1 MELKVDKVAL
11 LVGVSVKTINSWYW
25 FKEHNPDNE
34 YSKLLPEFTRQTGRG
49 TRYWQSDDIPKLI
62 EFRAKVP
69 HGRNGILGDITQR
82 YTRKKKE
89 ELKNG
94 KKNKSSINT

>member
-11 LVGVSVKTINSWYW
+11 LV
-25 FKEHNPDNE
+25 E
-34 YSKLLPEFTRQTGRG
+34 YSKMLPDFERKTGRG
-49 TRYWQSDDIPKLI
+49 TRYWQSDDVAKLI

-69 HGRNGILGDITQR
+69 HGRNGILGDVTQR

-94 KKNKSSINT
+94 KKDKSRINT